1 MHVRRLTIRG
11 FRLGA
16 TADVVCEFPGRFTLL
31 IGSNNAGKTTVADG
45 LYLAHPR
52 RFPQLPR
59 PTVAVLGPAPREI
72 VVEYAFDT
80 PERDGTLGKLLQD
93 QTFPPPTW
101 TRELE
106 RDLGQVRARNVGAEP
121 EGFDCLRLIYL
132 PAHRNP
138 LDELARREAQILVEL
153 LRAQQQL
160 EHGHRN
166 LVDVRNLAAVLLDK
180 LTQAELIRSVERRI
194 RTHLTALSVGV
205 ATQYSF
211 IGGQRVDDAYLACVL
226 ELLLGS
232 IDSRAF
238 AQRLEISGLG
248 YVNLLHIAVTLAAIP
263 DTSGAGGLAGAGA
276 AADEAEAAREG
287 AEPPQPSA
295 NGEPVLPDASESPPE
310 GADPQEAADDAAL
323 DQTEAEAEAEQDAFF
338 PDRFHVTVVVEEP
351 EAHLH
356 PQLQH
361 GLIRYLRRVTQI
373 RPELQVIV
381 SSHAPDIVA
390 ACDPRELVIIRRDAA
405 GVPRSVLVGEI
416 PYANPARTLRM
427 AKLHMDATRS
437 GALFA
442 ERLVL
447 VEGVT
452 DAIILRQLGA
462 AWASDDLE
470 KEGFVDAL
478 TITVIGTKVGPW
490 SVELVATAGHEI
502 VQQVAILRDSDTR
515 DGPPPELPAWIT
527 DREPIVKA
535 FVSHPTLEPSLVAG
549 NEEAVRVALEVM
561 GIDVDE
567 ITPAAI
573 DEKFSN
579 DPGKRRKA
587 EFSLELAAALAARR
601 ADGAAVHVPDHIREL
616 FDFLYDAHVAENLP
630 GADEPNGPDGDETA
644 PH

>member
-1 MHVRRLTIRG
+1 MHVRRVAIRG
-11 FRLGA
+11 FRSSA
-16 TADVVCEFPGRFTLL
+16 TGEVVCEFPGRFALL
-31 IGSNNAGKTTVADG
+31 IGSNNAGKTTVAEG
-45 LYLAHPR
+45 LYLAHPH

-59 PTVAVLGPAPREI
+59 PSVAVLGPTPRD
-72 VVEYAFDT
+72 VVVDYAFDV
-80 PERDGTLGKLLQD
+80 PEVDGTLGKSLQD
-93 QTFPPPTW
+93 RALPAPSW

-106 RDLGQVRARNVGAEP
+106 RDLGQVRARTIAPEP

-132 PAHRNP
+132 PAYRSP

-166 LVDVRNLAAVLLDK
+166 LVNVRNLAAALLDK
-180 LTQAELIRSVERRI
+180 LTQADLIESVERRI

-205 ATQYSF
+205 AAQYSF
-211 IGGQRVDDAYLACVL
+211 IGGQRVDDAYLARVL
-226 ELLLGS
+226 ELLLSS
-232 IDSRAF
+232 IDNRAF
-238 AQRLEISGLG
+238 AERLEISGLG

-276 AADEAEAAREG
+276 AADQAEAAREG
-287 AEPPQPSA
+287 VESTPPA
-295 NGEPVLPDASESPPE
+295 ADGEPVSRVAPSSRPGDPDQ
-310 GADPQEAADDAAL
+310 QEAADDEAL

-356 PQLQH
+356 SQLQY

-373 RPELQVIV
+373 RRELQVIV
-381 SSHAPDIVA
+381 SSHASDIVA

-405 GVPRSVLVGEI
+405 GVPRSLLIGEI

-462 AWASDDLE
+462 AWAGDDLE

-490 SVELVATAGHEI
+490 PIELVATPDHEI

-515 DGPPPELPAWIT
+515 DGPPPELPTWIT
-527 DREPIVKA
+527 GRDPIVKA
-535 FVSHPTLEPSLVAG
+535 FVSDPTLEPSLVMG
-549 NEEAVRVALEVM
+549 NEEAVKAALEVM
-561 GIDVDE
+561 GIALDD
-567 ITPAAI
+567 INPAAI
-573 DEKFSN
+573 DDTFSN

-587 EFSLELAAALAARR
+587 EFALEVAAAFAARSD
-601 ADGAAVHVPDHIREL
+601 DGATVHVPDHICEL
-616 FDFLYDAHVAENLP
+616 FDFLYNAHISEDVASE
-630 GADEPNGPDGDETA
+630 DEPIGPQGDETA
-644 PH
+644 PD